1 MAVPARSPSTT
12 GLETFVAYERPSPAA
27 VIGASVFSVLLTSLT
42 FSSTIHAATRRWIPL
57 PSRRLF
63 QRWFVV
69 GGLLHVAEAGY
80 TYRLA
85 LRSGRSQVAT
95 RWALSNFVVGFPV
108 LLRLR
113 ALVSAEHQLSAATDP
128 KPA

>member
-1 MAVPARSPSTT
+1 MAATASNRPTNDP
-12 GLETFVAYERPSPAA
+12 ETFIMYERPSRAA
-27 VIGASVFSVLLTSLT
+27 VIGASVFSISLTLLTL
-42 FSSTIHAATRRWIPL
+42 SSAFHAAVCRWIPL
-57 PSRRLF
+57 PSRQLF

-85 LRSGRSQVAT
+85 VRSGRSQAAT
-95 RWALSNFVVGFPV
+95 RWALSNFAVGFPV

-113 ALVSAEHQLSAATDP
+113 TLVHADRQSSAFVGPELA
-128 KPA
+128 